1 MRVCV
6 VGGEGGKGDGGA
18 GGYSSAI
25 LGAGKH
31 SKTV

>member
-1 MRVCV
+1 MLTMRVRV
-6 VGGEGGKGDGGA
+6 VGGGGGGGG

>member
-1 MRVCV
+1 MRVRV
-6 VGGEGGKGDGGA
+6 VGGGRGGGE